1 MSEAIATI
9 VKMMESLPETRQ
21 EQVVDHLREYL
32 LDLQDELRWD
42 ESFKRTQSKLGE
54 VANQVRKDIAE
65 GKTEPMDYSKL

>member
-42 ESFKRTQSKLGE
+42 ESFKRTQSKLAE